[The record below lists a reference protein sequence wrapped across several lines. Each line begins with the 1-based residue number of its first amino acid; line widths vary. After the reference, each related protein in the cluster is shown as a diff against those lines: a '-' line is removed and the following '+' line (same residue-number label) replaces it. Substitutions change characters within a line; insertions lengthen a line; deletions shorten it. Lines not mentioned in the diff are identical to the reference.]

1 MLAWRSHWI
10 ALFFCFSENSEQ
22 GDFYYCAISEK
33 IASGSRKCFI
43 RFLNI
48 ICYSVS
54 TNVGLTL
61 LGSQTSLKFIFIHKV
76 ASFFLQVHALF
87 EYLHIIICL
96 FLPKHSCHLF
106 LSLSLLPQSFS
117 CFPTVMLQRGC
128 SLPSVKSA
136 INGTGIKRREDRDVK
151 LHYGYYASGRDLPAA
166 GWFSACACD
175 S

>member
-1 MLAWRSHWI
+1 MKIQNSGEFI
-10 ALFFCFSENSEQ
+10 AP
-22 GDFYYCAISEK
+22 YEK

-43 RFLNI
+43 RFINI
-48 ICYSVS
+48 ICHSVS
-54 TNVGLTL
+54 TNVGLNL
-61 LGSQTSLKFIFIHKV
+61 LRSQTSLKSIFMHKV
-76 ASFFLQVHALF
+76 ASSFFQVCAPF
-87 EYLHIIICL
+87 EHPHIIICEL
-96 FLPKHSCHLF
+96 LPKHSCHLF

-117 CFPTVMLQRGC
+117 CFATVMLQRGC

-166 GWFSACACD
+166 GCFGACACG